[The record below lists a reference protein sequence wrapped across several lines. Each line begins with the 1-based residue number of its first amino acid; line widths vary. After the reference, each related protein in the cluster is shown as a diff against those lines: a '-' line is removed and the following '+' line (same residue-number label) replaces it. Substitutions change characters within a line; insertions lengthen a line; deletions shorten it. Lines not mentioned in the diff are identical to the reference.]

1 MPVPVTKVLFT
12 AAGGPEVVKIV
23 DDVLAD
29 PKKGEVQV
37 KVIYSGFGGSDM
49 NMRNGTYPLQ
59 KSAPLTPGYCFV
71 GRVSTNGPQAAK
83 YKPGDL
89 VCVLTKYDS
98 EATYTNVPEKYAI
111 PVPGGLDLQAACAL
125 ILDWTTAYGMV
136 YRAGKVQSG
145 DKVFIHGLSGA
156 VGQALLRLCKLEGAV
171 IYGTASTSKHAQLKS
186 QGVAEVFDY
195 RSKGWIKSMLALGGA
210 NVAFDPLGFDSY
222 DESFSIL
229 DKERSILVGYGGN
242 LLLLNDSHEQ
252 KSALWANAKLVA
264 KNLYFWDHRSTSFFW
279 VDRDQK
285 TFVPELSALFD
296 LVCNGKVEVPIKK
309 VFPLED
315 VPRIH
320 RGWSM
325 LEGVG
330 SCLVKVE

>member
-1 MPVPVTKVLFT
+1 MPTQITKVLYT
-12 AAGGPEVVKIV
+12 AAGGPQVVKIV

-37 KVIYSGFGGSDM
+37 KVIYSGFGGSDI

-71 GRVSTNGPQAAK
+71 GRVSANGPETTK
-83 YKPGDL
+83 YKTGDI
-89 VCVLTKYDS
+89 VCALTKYDS
-98 EATYTNVPEKYAI
+98 EATYTNVPEKYVI
-111 PVPGGLDLQAACAL
+111 PVPEGIDLQAAVAL

-136 YRAGKVQSG
+136 YRSGKVRSG

-156 VGQALLRLCKLEGAV
+156 VGQALFRLCKLEGAI

-186 QGVAEVFDY
+186 QGVTEIFDY
-195 RSKGWIKSMLALGGA
+195 RSKDWMKSMLALGGA

-222 DESFSIL
+222 DETYSIMN
-229 DKERSILVGYGGN
+229 KERSILVGYGGN
-242 LLLLNDSHEQ
+242 LLLLNDSGEQ

-264 KNLYFWDHRSTSFFW
+264 KNLCFFDNRSTSFFW

-285 TFVPELSALFD
+285 TFVPELLALFE
-296 LVCNGKVEVPIKK
+296 LVRAGKVEVPIKQ
-309 VFPLED
+309 VFPLEE

-320 RGWSM
+320 KDWSV

-330 SCLVKVE
+330 SCVVKVE